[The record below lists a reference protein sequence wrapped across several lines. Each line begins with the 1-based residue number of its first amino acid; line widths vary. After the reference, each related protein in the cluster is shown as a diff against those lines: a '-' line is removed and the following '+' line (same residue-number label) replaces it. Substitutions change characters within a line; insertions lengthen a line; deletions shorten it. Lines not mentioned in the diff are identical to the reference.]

1 MTGQAAGMEKHLN
14 LSGPTYLGSAPPNAH
29 RRRLMSPPLD
39 GCLKDLELEDQA
51 VSLVSQRE
59 PLLLQAVE
67 VGECDQ
73 HPCTGLPCRHGG
85 QCRGGGGGRVQCACA
100 AGYYGDRCGGRRS
113 LCRPN
118 PCEGGGRC
126 ISGKDQ
132 VSCTMQC
139 LIINF
144 NVLQMCDDLSKVAL

>member
-1 MTGQAAGMEKHLN
+1 MEKHLN
-14 LSGPTYLGSAPPNAH
+14 LSGPTYLGSAPPNAQ
-29 RRRLMSPPLD
+29 RRRLVPPLD

-85 QCRGGGGGRVQCACA
+85 QCRGGVGGIGGGVGGGGRVQCTCA

-126 ISGKDQ
+126 VSGKDQ
-132 VSCTMQC
+132 VS
-139 LIINF
+139 
-144 NVLQMCDDLSKVAL
+144 SR